1 MNVRKLLARLN
12 PGTMNLRGS
21 GRGGQDLSSADISG
35 ALGFVE
41 DGLGREVLCHL
52 WWQLGARLTRSQL
65 LREIALLQSLELSR
79 LRRALRNAS
88 DRLTE
93 AELRYYATRCRS
105 AEDERE
111 KRRAT
116 AERDQAREQCWS
128 YDPQVYAR
136 IGVAVLNE
144 MAGTQLCAACKGDGC
159 PSCEHLGVVPVS
171 ALQRAAA
178 IGVAETPYRKRWVKV
193 YDFTYIRL
201 REAERRA
208 GNQLRAAL
216 RDDWEAAA

>member
-21 GRGGQDLSSADISG
+21 GRGGQDLSPDVIAG

-41 DGLGREVLCHL
+41 PGLGREVLCHL
-52 WWQLGARLTRSQL
+52 WWPLGARLTQVQL
-65 LREIALLQSLELSR
+65 LREIALLQHFEQAR
-79 LRRALRNAS
+79 LRTQLAAAE
-88 DRLTE
+88 DRRQM
-93 AELRYYATRCRS
+93 AELRYYTTRCRS

-111 KRRAT
+111 VRRAT
-116 AERDQAREQCWS
+116 VERDQARELCWS

-144 MAGTQLCAACKGDGC
+144 MAATQLCPACKGDGC
-159 PSCEHLGVVPVS
+159 GHCEHLGVVPVS

-178 IGVAETPYRKRWVKV
+178 IGVAETPYRKRWFKV

-201 REAERRA
+201 REAERKA